1 MAIVVQPGS
10 DPKGEPE
17 VEITGRLAALI
28 GGDVFPQAD
37 VPRMMVAGARF
48 VHSRHPDE
56 GGDQP
61 LGFLFILP
69 RVKAR

>member
-37 VPRMMVAGARF
+37 VPRMMVAGAGIE
-48 VHSRHPDE
+48 PATY
-56 GGDQP
+56 G
-61 LGFLFILP
+61 L
-69 RVKAR
+69 